1 MAYKSPALTNWQT
14 DLEEWSK
21 DYSDYLQGTQN
32 KACWMANPAIS
43 VLNIELI
50 KNLFN
55 DPTLQQ
61 TFFNS
66 HTQRKPYAETVELSS
81 QINELDSLHRSYR
94 SRHLTPVRAL
104 FNSASRFVGQ
114 SERIKRDNE

>member
-1 MAYKSPALTNWQT
+1 MAYKSPPLTNWQT
-14 DLEEWSK
+14 ALIEWSK
-21 DYSDYLQGTQN
+21 KYSEYLQGDQE
-32 KACWMANPAIS
+32 KACWMTNNDVS
-43 VLNIELI
+43 TLNIELI
-50 KNLFN
+50 KIIFN

-66 HTQRKPYAETVELSS
+66 HAKRDPYADTTKLSL

-104 FNSASRFVGQ
+104 FNSASRFIGQ
-114 SERIKRDNE
+114 SERIERDNA